1 MQVGQSRNVAKKR
14 QAKAK
19 RLQALAN
26 NVISLTP
33 AELSAV
39 AAAASQGIG
48 RKRGRSS
55 AHADNGLAVTDV
67 REQQQQTESIAA
79 QQRQQQ
85 AANADK
91 VSQADIA
98 PKTADKALLAGGGSS
113 VGHHGGTP
121 DGKKRS
127 RKNKFKEDS
136 AAQHAD
142 KAALPVDVAGQQSA
156 QLAQTGSAP
165 HETPVSK
172 AQHGNALKQLKQCS
186 HTQPLPASTDDAA
199 VDCSAA
205 HPAASST
212 KQHKGGAASSSKLSK
227 MRQQLHGG
235 RFRLLNERLYT
246 TTGHQALQEM
256 QVCAA
261 LRTGSMHADAFLYA

>member
-39 AAAASQGIG
+39 AAATSQGIG

-67 REQQQQTESIAA
+67 RQQ
-79 QQRQQQ
+79 QQQ

-98 PKTADKALLAGGGSS
+98 PKTADKASPAGGGSS
-113 VGHHGGTP
+113 AGHHGGTP

-136 AAQHAD
+136 TAQHAD
-142 KAALPVDVAGQQSA
+142 KAALPGDAAGQQSA

-172 AQHGNALKQLKQCS
+172 AHQGNALKQLKQRS
-186 HTQPLPASTDDAA
+186 HTQPLPASTDVAA

-261 LRTGSMHADAFLYA
+261 LRTGSMHADACLYA